1 MSGQTFVKPEDSTHV
16 LGFKKTAKPE
26 ISTLYA
32 DKINIASLE
41 ELVCSHCQSNYR
53 VEIHHIK
60 FIKDLNPKVFHFD
73 KIIIQANRNQVP
85 LCRSCHM
92 KLHEQDNV
100 KNGEP
105 YELKG
110 SRTVRERGKNI
121 FLGYLV
127 LVHLY
132 TLFGSLPML
141 LSFLNMYTMTNTTNI
156 AVLSLMSP
164 DYHPLI

>member
-1 MSGQTFVKPEDSTHV
+1 MSRATSPKVNKVKP
-16 LGFKKTAKPE
+16 K
-26 ISTLYA
+26 
-32 DKINIASLE
+32 DK
-41 ELVCSHCQSNYR
+41 Y
-53 VEIHHIK
+53 K
-60 FIKDLNPKVFHFD
+60 D
-73 KIIIQANRNQVP
+73 KIIIQANRNPIP
-85 LCRSCHM
+85 LSGSCHM